1 MPRALITGISG
12 QDGSYLAEFLVGKG
26 YDVHGTIRPG
36 LVDKAGMLPAFLE
49 PLQKSV
55 TLHNGQLEEPD
66 KLAGLL
72 CELECDECYHLAGP
86 SAVDSGLLVD
96 PVVFLTMLKSTK
108 ALLGAVANGG
118 NRCRF
123 FFAGSSEMIGRAPSS
138 PQDERTPF
146 QPRSLYGLA
155 RLAGFHA
162 VHQFRQRT
170 RGFACTGILYN
181 HESPRRRPLFLP
193 RKVSLAV
200 ARIKIGTQERLAL
213 GNLDAVRDWG
223 YAPDFIEAMW
233 LMLQQDEPRD
243 FIVATGKMHRVSELV
258 DLAFRTVGLDYRDY
272 VNTDARFFRS
282 VEAVPLCGDS
292 SRIAAITGWQS
303 KKSFDDVIAEMV
315 AHDLAEQS
323 AEGRSN
329 NFDSRSRETVTN
341 DQ

>member
-1 MPRALITGISG
+1 MPRALITGVSG
-12 QDGSYLAEFLVGKG
+12 QDGSYLAELLAAKG
-26 YDVHGTIRPG
+26 YDVHGTIRSG
-36 LVDKAGMLPAFLE
+36 LVDREGLLPAFLE
-49 PLQKSV
+49 PLQESV
-55 TLHNGQLEEPD
+55 TLHIGHLEEPD
-66 KLAGLL
+66 KLAALL

-96 PVVFLTMLKSTK
+96 PVVFSTTLKSTK
-108 ALLGAVANGG
+108 ALLGAIEGGG

-123 FFAGSSEMIGRAPSS
+123 FFAGSSEMIGRAPRS
-138 PQDERTPF
+138 PQDENTPF

-162 VHQFRQRT
+162 VHQYRRRT
-170 RGFACTGILYN
+170 QGFACTGILYN

-193 RKVSLAV
+193 RKVSLAA
-200 ARIKIGTQERLAL
+200 ARIKIGAQDRLAL

-223 YAPDFIEAMW
+223 YAPDFVEAMW

-243 FIVATGKMHRVSELV
+243 LIVATGQLHRVSELV
-258 DLAFRTVGLDYRDY
+258 DLAFRAVDLDYRDY
-272 VNTDARFFRS
+272 VSLDARFFRA

-292 SRIAAITGWQS
+292 SRIAGLAGWRS
-303 KKSFDDVIAEMV
+303 KKPFDDVIAEMV

-323 AEGRSN
+323 AQCRSN

-341 DQ
+341 DR